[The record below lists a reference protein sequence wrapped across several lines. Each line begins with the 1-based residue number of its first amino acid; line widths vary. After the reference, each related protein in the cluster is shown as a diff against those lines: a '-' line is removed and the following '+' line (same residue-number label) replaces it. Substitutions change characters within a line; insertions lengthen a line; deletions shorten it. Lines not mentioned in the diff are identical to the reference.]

1 LECVLLYSVNEFQTT
16 IKTTDLTMSFFDN
29 NHLNAMSRRQIL
41 KAGLLTS
48 VAVITPISAWALN
61 NFSNKPVRF
70 LSLFNIHTGEK
81 LTSIIYWENG
91 QYCIEQMA
99 KINYVLRDHRTE
111 EVHPIDVSTLDLLS
125 AISIKLNNKNP
136 FEIISGYRSPQTNS
150 ALHRQNKGVVKNSYH
165 IKGMAVD
172 IRVPGVPLKTLRRA
186 ALELQAGGVGYYPQS
201 GFVHVD
207 SGNTRVW

>member
-1 LECVLLYSVNEFQTT
+1 MIMNFSE
-16 IKTTDLTMSFFDN
+16 KK
-29 NHLNAMSRRQIL
+29 HLNTMSRRHVL

-48 VAVITPISAWALN
+48 MALLTPFPSWASTIFSDISARHLN
-61 NFSNKPVRF
+61 
-70 LSLFNIHTGEK
+70 LFNIHTGEK
-81 LTSIIYWENG
+81 LQSITYWEKG
-91 QYCIEQMA
+91 RYLAESMEQ
-99 KINYVLRDHRTE
+99 INYLLRDHRTE

-125 AISIKLNNKNP
+125 AISIKLNNMSP

-150 ALHRQNKGVVKNSYH
+150 GLYRKNKGVAKNSYH

-172 IRVPGVPLKTLRRA
+172 IRIPGIPLKNLRRA
-186 ALELQAGGVGYYPQS
+186 ALELKAGGVGYYPQS